1 VRPTLFAHRLEWL
14 MLACNFRLAT
24 REQAMLE
31 FSDVDL
37 VHEFIHVQ
45 TKPDL
50 GFLIKN
56 YQDRY
61 IPLVPEVRPA
71 VEAMLASRKPSTLS
85 RKDGK
90 LVPVDFIFHPP
101 DGSPWGDLA
110 DSMDSLFTDT
120 GLNSKGTRRRDRI
133 TLRCATRSQAGSR
146 SPACRCGGFRNSSA
160 IKVLSPRSGTAIWAR
175 TDGGYITASSPK
187 RWRLVL

>member
-1 VRPTLFAHRLEWL
+1 
-14 MLACNFRLAT
+14 MLACNSGLRP

-31 FSDVDL
+31 FSDLDL

-133 TLRCATRSQAGSR
+133 TLHSLRHAFASR
-146 SPACRCGGFRNSSA
+146 RAA
-160 IKVLSPRSGTAIWAR
+160 AKDSGTPR
-175 TDGGYITASSPK
+175 P
-187 RWRLVL
+187 